1 MIRINL
7 LPEEYRKS
15 ARTPLKLMACIA
27 AIVAVNA
34 GLAAWVG
41 YVHFNVQLQ
50 VEGEKSTVQSEM
62 GGLKPQL
69 DYFAALD
76 SESRQYKSRE
86 QTLSSITKSRI
97 CWTKKLDELIDVC
110 SRGGDG
116 ERHLVWFDDLQVVQN
131 LDPKAKIP
139 GTVTAG
145 GHSGSDKFAQV
156 ANFLE
161 DLEGSPFIS
170 DFEKPSAPEGTQ
182 TLVDESLV
190 PPVAW
195 AFPLKLKMR
204 SREDA
209 AAKSATPKAGKAGP
223 AGARPAKPESAAPAP
238 APGSAPAPAPGAAP
252 ATAPAE
258 KKESK

>member
-1 MIRINL
+1 MSMIRINL

-15 ARTPLKLMACIA
+15 TRTPLKLMAAIA
-27 AIVAVNA
+27 SIVAINA
-34 GLAAWVG
+34 GLAAWLG
-41 YVHFNVQLQ
+41 YVHFNVELQ
-50 VEGEKSTVQSEM
+50 VEGEKNTVQSEM

-131 LDPKAKIP
+131 LDPKAKVP
-139 GTVTAG
+139 GTVSAA

-161 DLEGSPFIS
+161 DLEASSFIS
-170 DFEKPSAPEGTQ
+170 DFEPPAAPEGTQ
-182 TLVDESLV
+182 TLVDETLV

-195 AFPLKLKMR
+195 AFPMKLKMKP
-204 SREDA
+204 REDGSAPKPA
-209 AAKSATPKAGKAGP
+209 ATKGAKGAKPAAGGAKPAP
-223 AGARPAKPESAAPAP
+223 AGAKTDAPES
-238 APGSAPAPAPGAAP
+238 
-252 ATAPAE
+252 APAE